1 MIVQNVISNK
11 VGLSP
16 FITQN
21 KYIVP
26 QIGAAL
32 IGAGASLFGGAVNS
46 GNSWAKQQRQNDWNV
61 KVQDYF
67 LKKQQDYN
75 DKINQQ
81 NFEWQD
87 ESNVRARI
95 EKAGYNPYLY
105 NGQASA
111 QSVAGNSAGGPPSEN
126 MPSGYDNS
134 LGQGIANMGNSFSQV
149 LGAMQDY
156 KNKNQEFTRNY
167 LADAYMNQQT
177 GGNGGV
183 LGAMSLAQYKQA
195 NSVANMNDSVKFH
208 QDMMN
213 KIDQMQYTDANGV
226 PQTNPDGTPMTLAQA
241 NALGISRGSMKSVEK
256 LVKEISVLASQGKS
270 IDLDNKI
277 KEYNLD
283 NGYYSEVLKNLKM
296 QYRQLQSQIFLNNSN
311 AFLASMQAKT
321 QRFVQDNLY
330 SNTQYI
336 NTQNGQ
342 AQQRFLFDLSN
353 LVAQGDLLNKQSY
366 GIGLD
371 NILKKKTYPSR
382 SIMEPFNSY
391 TNGFF
396 TPQGISTLGG
406 AVGSFLNPLGF
417 MGFMK

>member
-134 LGQGIANMGNSFSQV
+134 LGQGIANMGNSFAQV

-156 KNKNQEFTRNY
+156 KNKDQEYQRNA
-167 LADAYMNQQT
+167 LADAYVNQQT
-177 GGNGGV
+177 GANGGV
-183 LGAMSLAQYKQA
+183 LGATSYAQIQQA
-195 NSVANMNDSVKFH
+195 NSVANLNEVVRFH
-208 QDMMN
+208 QNMMN
-213 KIDQMQYTDANGV
+213 GIDQLQYTDENGV
-226 PQTNPDGTPMTLAQA
+226 PQTNPDGSPMTLAQA
-241 NALGISRGSMKSVEK
+241 NGLGMSRQSMVNVEK
-256 LVKEISVLASQGKS
+256 AVKEISLLASQGKS
-270 IDLDNKI
+270 IDLDNIVK
-277 KEYNLD
+277 KWKLD
-283 NGYYSEVLKNLKM
+283 NGYHVQELNLLKT
-296 QYRQLQSQIFLNNSN
+296 QVRQLQSQIVLNNAN
-311 AFLASMQAKT
+311 AFLAQMQAKT
-321 QRFVQDNLY
+321 QTFMQDNLFA
-330 SNTQYI
+330 NTQYI
-336 NTQNGQ
+336 NTQNSN
-342 AQQRFLFDLSN
+342 AKLRLPYELSN
-353 LVAQGDLLNKQSY
+353 LASQGDLIDKQSH
-366 GIGLD
+366 GLGLD
-371 NILKKKTYPSR
+371 NLLKKKTYPSR
-382 SIMEPFNSY
+382 SIMEPFNTY
-391 TNGFF
+391 TNGFL
-396 TPQGISTLGG
+396 TPQGVSTVTGI
-406 AVGSFLNPLGF
+406 AGSFLNPFGF
-417 MGFMK
+417 FMK

>member
-1 MIVQNVISNK
+1 M
-11 VGLSP
+11 
-16 FITQN
+16 
-21 KYIVP
+21 
-26 QIGAAL
+26 
-32 IGAGASLFGGAVNS
+32 LFRSV
-46 GNSWAKQQRQNDWNV
+46 NSWAKQQRQNDWNV

-81 NFEWQD
+81 NFDWQD

>member
-16 FITQN
+16 FITQQKN
-21 KYIVP
+21 IAPAV
-26 QIGAAL
+26 GAAL
-32 IGAGASLFGGAVNS
+32 VGAASSLFGGAVNS

-81 NFEWQD
+81 NFDWQD

-111 QSVAGNSAGGPPSEN
+111 QSVASNSAGSPPSEN

-156 KNKNQEFTRNY
+156 KNKDQEYQRNGI
-167 LADAYMNQQT
+167 ADAYVNKMT
-177 GGNGGV
+177 GANAGV
-183 LGAMSLAQYKQA
+183 LGATSYAQIQQA
-195 NSVANMNDSVKFH
+195 NSVANLNDAVKFH

-213 KIDQMQYTDANGV
+213 KIDQLPYIDQNGV

-241 NALGISRGSMKSVEK
+241 NGLGMSRQSMVNVEK
-256 LVKEISVLASQGKS
+256 AVKEISLLASQGKS
-270 IDLDNKI
+270 IDLDNIVK
-277 KEYNLD
+277 KWKLD
-283 NGYYSEVLKNLKM
+283 NGYHVQELNMIKEQV
-296 QYRQLQSQIFLNNSN
+296 RQLQSQIVLNNAN
-311 AFLASMQAKT
+311 AFLARMQAKT
-321 QRFVQDNLY
+321 QSFMQDNLFA
-330 SNTQYI
+330 NTQYI

-353 LVAQGDLLNKQSY
+353 LASQGDLFDKQSH
-366 GIGLD
+366 GLGLD
-371 NILKKKTYPSR
+371 NILKKHTYPSR
-382 SIMEPFNSY
+382 SIMEPINTY
-391 TNGFF
+391 TNGFL
-396 TPQGISTLGG
+396 TPQGVSTITGIAGG
-406 AVGSFLNPLGF
+406 FLNPLGF
-417 MGFMK
+417 FMK

>member
-46 GNSWAKQQRQNDWNV
+46 SGSWAKQQQQNRVNFETQ
-61 KVQDYF
+61 KYF
-67 LKKQQDYN
+67 LNEQQKYN

-213 KIDQMQYTDANGV
+213 KIDQMQYIDQNGV

-283 NGYYSEVLKNLKM
+283 NGYYSEILKNLKM
-296 QYRQLQSQIFLNNSN
+296 QYRQLQSQIFLNNQY

-321 QRFVQDNLY
+321 QRFMQDNIFA
-330 SNTQYI
+330 NTQYI
-336 NTQNGQ
+336 NTQNGH

-353 LVAQGDLLNKQSY
+353 LASQGDLYDRQSQ
-366 GIGLD
+366 GLKLD
-371 NILKKKTYPSR
+371 NMLKKHTYPSL
-382 SIMEPFNSY
+382 SIMNPFNTY

-406 AVGSFLNPLGF
+406 AVGGFLNPLGF

>member
-149 LGAMQDY
+149 LGAIQDY
-156 KNKNQEFTRNY
+156 KNKDQEYKRNGI
-167 LADAYMNQQT
+167 ADAYVNKMT
-177 GGNGGV
+177 GANAGV
-183 LGAMSLAQYKQA
+183 LGATSYAQIQQA
-195 NSVANMNDSVKFH
+195 NSVANLNDAVKFH

-213 KIDQMQYTDANGV
+213 KIDQLPYIDQNGV

-241 NALGISRGSMKSVEK
+241 NGLGISRQNMINVEK
-256 LVKEISVLASQGKS
+256 AVKEISLLASQGKS
-270 IDLDNKI
+270 IDLDNIVK
-277 KEYNLD
+277 KWKLD
-283 NGYYSEVLKNLKM
+283 NGYHVQELNMIKEQV
-296 QYRQLQSQIFLNNSN
+296 RQLQSQIVLNNAN
-311 AFLASMQAKT
+311 AFLARMQAKT
-321 QRFVQDNLY
+321 QRFMQDNLFA
-330 SNTQYI
+330 NTQYI

-353 LVAQGDLLNKQSY
+353 LASQGDLFDKQSH
-366 GIGLD
+366 GLGLD

-382 SIMEPFNSY
+382 SIMEPINTY
-391 TNGFF
+391 TNGFL
-396 TPQGISTLGG
+396 TPQGVSTITGIAGG
-406 AVGSFLNPLGF
+406 FLNPLGF
-417 MGFMK
+417 FMK

>member
-16 FITQN
+16 FITQQKN
-21 KYIVP
+21 IAPAV
-26 QIGAAL
+26 GAAL
-32 IGAGASLFGGAVNS
+32 VSAAGSLFGGAVNS

-81 NFEWQD
+81 NFDWQD

-111 QSVAGNSAGGPPSEN
+111 QSVASNSAGSPPSEN

-183 LGAMSLAQYKQA
+183 LGAVSLAQYKQA

-226 PQTNPDGTPMTLAQA
+226 PQTNPDGSPMTLAQA

-417 MGFMK
+417 MSFMK

>member
-16 FITQN
+16 FITQQKN
-21 KYIVP
+21 IAPAV
-26 QIGAAL
+26 GAAL
-32 IGAGASLFGGAVNS
+32 VGAASSLFGGAVNS

-81 NFEWQD
+81 NFDWQD

-111 QSVAGNSAGGPPSEN
+111 QSVASNSAGGPPSEN

-353 LVAQGDLLNKQSY
+353 LAAQGDLLNKQSY

-371 NILKKKTYPSR
+371 NILKKHTYPSR

-406 AVGSFLNPLGF
+406 IAGGFLNP
-417 MGFMK
+417 MGFFMR

>member
-16 FITQN
+16 FITQQKN
-21 KYIVP
+21 IAPAV
-26 QIGAAL
+26 GAAL
-32 IGAGASLFGGAVNS
+32 VSAAGSLIGGAVSSS
-46 GNSWAKQQRQNDWNV
+46 GSWANQQRQNAWNV

-81 NFEWQD
+81 NFDWQD

-111 QSVAGNSAGGPPSEN
+111 QSVASNSAGSPPSEN

-353 LVAQGDLLNKQSY
+353 LAAQGDLLNKQSY

-371 NILKKKTYPSR
+371 NILKKHTYPSR

-406 AVGSFLNPLGF
+406 IAGGFLNP
-417 MGFMK
+417 MGFFRR

>member
-46 GNSWAKQQRQNDWNV
+46 GNSWAKQQRQNDWNL

-167 LADAYMNQQT
+167 LADAYMNEQT

-213 KIDQMQYTDANGV
+213 KIDQLQYTDANGV
-226 PQTNPDGTPMTLAQA
+226 PQTNPDGSPMTLAQA

-283 NGYYSEVLKNLKM
+283 NGYYSEALKILKM
-296 QYRQLQSQIFLNNSN
+296 QYRELQSQIFLNNSN

-321 QRFVQDNLY
+321 QRFMQDNIFA
-330 SNTQYI
+330 NTQYI

-353 LVAQGDLLNKQSY
+353 LAAQGDYLNKQSH
-366 GIGLD
+366 GLALD
-371 NILKKKTYPSR
+371 NLLKKKTYPSR
-382 SIMEPFNSY
+382 SFMEPINTY
-391 TNGFF
+391 TNGFL
-396 TPQGISTLGG
+396 TPQGISTIGG
-406 AVGSFLNPLGF
+406 VVGSFLNPLGF

>member
-16 FITQN
+16 FITRQKN
-21 KYIVP
+21 IAPAV
-26 QIGAAL
+26 GAAL
-32 IGAGASLFGGAVNS
+32 VSAAGSLFGGAVNS
-46 GNSWAKQQRQNDWNV
+46 SNSWVKQQQQNRVNFETQ
-61 KVQDYF
+61 KYF
-67 LKKQQDYN
+67 LNEQQKYN
-75 DKINQQ
+75 DKVNQQ

-183 LGAMSLAQYKQA
+183 LGAISLAQYKQA
-195 NSVANMNDSVKFH
+195 NAVANMNDANTFH

-213 KIDQMQYTDANGV
+213 KIDQLQYTDVNGV
-226 PQTNPDGTPMTLAQA
+226 PQTNPDGSPMTLAQA
-241 NALGISRGSMKSVEK
+241 NALGISRGSMTAVQKA
-256 LVKEISVLASQGKS
+256 VKEISVLASQGKS
-270 IDLDNKI
+270 IDLDNII
-277 KEYNLD
+277 KEFNLD
-283 NGYYSEVLKNLKM
+283 NGYYSEALKM
-296 QYRQLQSQIFLNNSN
+296 LKTQVRQLQSQIFLNNSN
-311 AFLASMQAKT
+311 AFLARMQALT
-321 QRFVQDNLY
+321 QRFTQDNLY
-330 SNTQYI
+330 ANTQYI

-342 AQQRFLFDLSN
+342 AQQRFLFELSN
-353 LVAQGDLLNKQSY
+353 LASHGDLLDRQSQ
-366 GIGLD
+366 GLKLD
-371 NILKKKTYPSR
+371 NMLKKHTYPSL
-382 SIMEPFNSY
+382 SIMNPFNTY
-391 TNGFF
+391 TNNFF
-396 TPQGISTLGG
+396 TPQGLSSLAGIAGG
-406 AVGSFLNPLGF
+406 FLNPMRF
-417 MGFMK
+417 FMK

>member
-16 FITQN
+16 FITQQKN
-21 KYIVP
+21 IAPAV
-26 QIGAAL
+26 GAAL
-32 IGAGASLFGGAVNS
+32 VGAASSLFGGAVNS

-81 NFEWQD
+81 NFDWQD

-183 LGAMSLAQYKQA
+183 LGAISLAQYKQA
-195 NSVANMNDSVKFH
+195 NAVANINDANTFH

-213 KIDQMQYTDANGV
+213 KIDQLQYTDVNGV
-226 PQTNPDGTPMTLAQA
+226 PQTNPDGSPMTLAQA
-241 NALGISRGSMKSVEK
+241 NALGISRGSMTAVEK
-256 LVKEISVLASQGKS
+256 AVKEISVLASQGKS
-270 IDLDNKI
+270 IDLDNII
-277 KEYNLD
+277 KEFNLD
-283 NGYYSEVLKNLKM
+283 NGYYSEALKM
-296 QYRQLQSQIFLNNSN
+296 LKTQVRQLQSQIFLNNSN
-311 AFLASMQAKT
+311 AFLARMQALT
-321 QRFVQDNLY
+321 QRFTQDNLY
-330 SNTQYI
+330 ANTQFI

-353 LVAQGDLLNKQSY
+353 LAAQGDYLNKQSH
-366 GIGLD
+366 GLALD
-371 NILKKKTYPSR
+371 NLLKKKVYPSR
-382 SIMEPFNSY
+382 SIMDPLNTY
-391 TNGFF
+391 TNGFL
-396 TPQGISTLGG
+396 TPQGVSTIGG
-406 AVGSFLNPLGF
+406 IAGSFLNPLGF
-417 MGFMK
+417 FMK

>member
-11 VGLSP
+11 LGLSP
-16 FITQN
+16 LITKQRN
-21 KYIVP
+21 IAPAV
-26 QIGAAL
+26 GAAL
-32 IGAGASLFGGAVNS
+32 VSAAGSLFGGAVNS
-46 GNSWAKQQRQNDWNV
+46 SNSWVKQQQQNRFNFETQ
-61 KVQDYF
+61 KYF
-67 LKKQQDYN
+67 LNEQQKYN

-111 QSVAGNSAGGPPSEN
+111 QSVASNSAGSPPSEN

-213 KIDQMQYTDANGV
+213 KLDQLQYTDVNGV
-226 PQTNPDGTPMTLAQA
+226 PQTNPDGSPMTLAQA

-283 NGYYSEVLKNLKM
+283 NGYYSEALKILKM
-296 QYRQLQSQIFLNNSN
+296 QFRQLQSQIFLNNSN
-311 AFLASMQAKT
+311 AFLARMQALT
-321 QRFVQDNLY
+321 QRFTQDNIY
-330 SNTQYI
+330 ANTQYI
-336 NTQNGQ
+336 NTQNGH

-353 LVAQGDLLNKQSY
+353 LASQGDLLDRQSQ
-366 GIGLD
+366 GLKLD
-371 NILKKKTYPSR
+371 NMLKKHTYPSL
-382 SIMEPFNSY
+382 SIMNPFNTY
-391 TNGFF
+391 TNNFF
-396 TPQGISTLGG
+396 TPQGLSSLAGIAGG
-406 AVGSFLNPLGF
+406 FLNP
-417 MGFMK
+417 MGFFMR

>member
-156 KNKNQEFTRNY
+156 KNKDQEYQRNGI
-167 LADAYMNQQT
+167 ADAFVNKMT
-177 GGNGGV
+177 GANAGV
-183 LGAMSLAQYKQA
+183 LGATSYAQIMQA
-195 NSVANMNDSVKFH
+195 NSVANLNDAVKFH

-213 KIDQMQYTDANGV
+213 KIDQMPYIDQNGV

-241 NALGISRGSMKSVEK
+241 NGLGISRQSMVNVEK
-256 LVKEISVLASQGKS
+256 AVKEISLLASQGKS
-270 IDLDNKI
+270 IDLDNIVK
-277 KEYNLD
+277 KWKLD
-283 NGYYSEVLKNLKM
+283 NGYHVQELNLIKE
-296 QYRQLQSQIFLNNSN
+296 QVRQLQSQIVLNNAN
-311 AFLASMQAKT
+311 AFLARMQAKT
-321 QRFVQDNLY
+321 QSFMQDNLFA
-330 SNTQYI
+330 NTQYI

-353 LVAQGDLLNKQSY
+353 LASQGDLFDKQSH
-366 GIGLD
+366 GLGLD
-371 NILKKKTYPSR
+371 NILKKHTYPSQ
-382 SIMEPFNSY
+382 SIMNPFNTY

-406 AVGSFLNPLGF
+406 AVGGFLNPLGF
-417 MGFMK
+417 MSFMK

>member
-1 MIVQNVISNK
+1 MIVQNVIINK

-16 FITQN
+16 FITKN

-183 LGAMSLAQYKQA
+183 LGAISLAQYKQA
-195 NSVANMNDSVKFH
+195 NAVANMNDANTFH

-213 KIDQMQYTDANGV
+213 KIDQLQYTDVNGV
-226 PQTNPDGTPMTLAQA
+226 PQTNPDGSPMTLAQA
-241 NALGISRGSMKSVEK
+241 NALGISRGSMKAVEK
-256 LVKEISVLASQGKS
+256 AVKEISLLASQGKS
-270 IDLDNKI
+270 IDLDNII
-277 KEYNLD
+277 KEFNLN
-283 NGYYSEVLKNLKM
+283 NGYYSEALKM
-296 QYRQLQSQIFLNNSN
+296 LKTQVRQLQSQIFLNNSN
-311 AFLASMQAKT
+311 AFLARMQALT
-321 QRFVQDNLY
+321 QRFTQDNLY
-330 SNTQYI
+330 ANTQYI
-336 NTQNGQ
+336 N
-342 AQQRFLFDLSN
+342 AQRIGYNSMLPLQRGFIQSQI
-353 LVAQGDLLNKQSY
+353 QGNKLNNYYLHSVLPTRIQ
-366 GIGLD
+366 LE
-371 NILKKKTYPSR
+371 N
-382 SIMEPFNSY
+382 FNNS
-391 TNGFF
+391 TGGWL
-396 TPQGISTLGG
+396 TPQALMPILGG
-406 AVGSFLNPLGF
+406 VF
-417 MGFMK
+417 K

>member
-87 ESNVRARI
+87 ESNVRSRI

-111 QSVAGNSAGGPPSEN
+111 QSVASNSAGSPPSEN

-156 KNKNQEFTRNY
+156 KNKDQEYQRNGI
-167 LADAYMNQQT
+167 ADAYVNKMT
-177 GGNGGV
+177 GANAGV
-183 LGAMSLAQYKQA
+183 LGATSYAQIQQA
-195 NSVANMNDSVKFH
+195 NSVANLNDAVKFH

-213 KIDQMQYTDANGV
+213 KIDQLPYIDQNGV

-241 NALGISRGSMKSVEK
+241 NGLGISRQNMINVEK
-256 LVKEISVLASQGKS
+256 AVKEISLLASQGKS
-270 IDLDNKI
+270 IDLDNIVK
-277 KEYNLD
+277 KWKLD
-283 NGYYSEVLKNLKM
+283 NGYHVQELNMIKEQV
-296 QYRQLQSQIFLNNSN
+296 RQLQSQIVLNNAN
-311 AFLASMQAKT
+311 AFLARMQAKT
-321 QRFVQDNLY
+321 QSFMQDNLFA
-330 SNTQYI
+330 NTQYI

-353 LVAQGDLLNKQSY
+353 LASQGDLFDKQSH
-366 GIGLD
+366 GLGLD
-371 NILKKKTYPSR
+371 NILKKHTYPSR
-382 SIMEPFNSY
+382 SIMEPINTY
-391 TNGFF
+391 TNGFL
-396 TPQGISTLGG
+396 TPQGVSTITGIAGG
-406 AVGSFLNPLGF
+406 FLNPLGF
-417 MGFMK
+417 FMK

>member
-1 MIVQNVISNK
+1 
-11 VGLSP
+11 
-16 FITQN
+16 
-21 KYIVP
+21 
-26 QIGAAL
+26 
-32 IGAGASLFGGAVNS
+32 
-46 GNSWAKQQRQNDWNV
+46 
-61 KVQDYF
+61 
-67 LKKQQDYN
+67 
-75 DKINQQ
+75 
-81 NFEWQD
+81 
-87 ESNVRARI
+87 
-95 EKAGYNPYLY
+95 
-105 NGQASA
+105 
-111 QSVAGNSAGGPPSEN
+111 

-213 KIDQMQYTDANGV
+213 KIDQMQYIDQNGV

-366 GIGLD
+366 GLGLD
-371 NILKKKTYPSR
+371 NILKKHTYPSR
-382 SIMEPFNSY
+382 SIMEPINTY
-391 TNGFF
+391 TNGFL
-396 TPQGISTLGG
+396 TPQGVSTITGIAGG
-406 AVGSFLNPLGF
+406 FLNPLGF
-417 MGFMK
+417 FMK